1 MRTHKEV
8 KPVIRKPKKTAFAP
22 RSARWW
28 SAPARLPAA
37 TLALLRRVAFHR
49 DFPNDPW
56 VRQTPNGI
64 RA

>member
-1 MRTHKEV
+1 
-8 KPVIRKPKKTAFAP
+8 VIRNDKNTAALLP
-22 RSARWW
+22 RTRWW

-49 DFPNDPW
+49 DYRSDPW
-56 VRQTPNGI
+56 VRQAPNGI